1 MNGINIE
8 KSKEKKEILQKEI
21 DNRKIQFKYV
31 WRNAPLYADWRK
43 EEFHVVNLTMDEE
56 SAHPILLLSEER
68 RQITWQEKR
77 QDLPF
82 SPQRF
87 DSLHCVL
94 GQLKISSGRYYWE
107 VDVENMNSWDL
118 GICRDNVER
127 KKRITISPNNG
138 FWAIRFYEG
147 QYWAVSSPETSL
159 ILRENFIKVGIFLD
173 YDAGDIS
180 FYNMSDGSQIFSF
193 PKNTFNGVLRPFFRL
208 WNADS
213 GTLRIVHV

>member
-1 MNGINIE
+1 
-8 KSKEKKEILQKEI
+8 
-21 DNRKIQFKYV
+21 
-31 WRNAPLYADWRK
+31 
-43 EEFHVVNLTMDEE
+43 MDEE